1 MFVSFRAALL
11 LLTEAE
17 SMAIVA
23 AVVSQAELMSLR
35 RREGEGK
42 GREKERKKEVK
53 RPNKVI
59 PPGWIGFFSVF
70 SLLSL
75 GYDNHLKVPRG
86 RERKKEKKDN
96 GGGKRGKKAILL
108 LLPENARV

>member
-42 GREKERKKEVK
+42 GREKKRERSKETQQSYPSGVDWLLL
-53 RPNKVI
+53 RL
-59 PPGWIGFFSVF
+59 F
-70 SLLSL
+70 SLES
-75 GYDNHLKVPRG
+75 R
-86 RERKKEKKDN
+86 
-96 GGGKRGKKAILL
+96 I
-108 LLPENARV
+108 